1 MSYCSLWDFDL
12 NPLKARGVLELAKK
26 ALGQEAISEQF
37 PGSSFCFVMA
47 SLCWAVYQGPAEQTS

>member
-1 MSYCSLWDFDL
+1 M
-12 NPLKARGVLELAKK
+12 GVLELAKK
-26 ALGQEAISEQF
+26 ALGQEVISEQF